1 MGAYAGM
8 SLISI
13 SMLLSHKDVTTG
25 LRQLQKWVLYSQG
38 ESNIPQDMNTPSSN
52 WREQS
57 SEETSSNPIKRK
69 QELEIL
75 YVESSIEYIGFI
87 VPQLFISNNNILHMV
102 FYNILTLQIW
112 KLHVPFQWSM
122 GTHKHSLSH
131 PSTITPINIFNIPLS
146 APLCLDS

>member
-13 SMLLSHKDVTTG
+13 SMLLSHKDVTKG

-69 QELEIL
+69 QPELEIL
-75 YVESSIEYIGFI
+75 YLTESR
-87 VPQLFISNNNILHMV
+87 
-102 FYNILTLQIW
+102 
-112 KLHVPFQWSM
+112 
-122 GTHKHSLSH
+122 
-131 PSTITPINIFNIPLS
+131 PL
-146 APLCLDS
+146 

>member
-38 ESNIPQDMNTPSSN
+38 ESNIPQDMNTVPSSN

-57 SEETSSNPIKRK
+57 SEETSSNPFKRK

-87 VPQLFISNNNILHMV
+87 VPQLFISNNNLLYMV
-102 FYNILTLQIW
+102 FYNILTLQI
-112 KLHVPFQWSM
+112 
-122 GTHKHSLSH
+122 
-131 PSTITPINIFNIPLS
+131 
-146 APLCLDS
+146 